1 MHWKLYLT
9 GGLALLL
16 LPTGI
21 LLAWALVPYA
31 SILGLLGLG
40 LLGGGGVAG
49 LRVLFA
55 RGYAARALARQG
67 DYLTIQG
74 GAVVHHADLRTRGAE
89 WAGKHQASFAQIELA
104 RAMGPQPYAPQ
115 ITVIDAP
122 PMDAAPAALLPVS
135 SAPPTL
141 EAARAAGLSSSTRW
155 YVGDADGA
163 PQTIDLSALGM
174 VAISGITGS
183 GKTTS
188 AALLAAQAAL
198 GGTLLYVCD
207 PHHQKQDSLYRRV
220 QPFAGAVGRFATQP
234 HEINAVIAM
243 LGKMYD
249 YRMQGNGMPEPRILL
264 LIDEFMELINREQLS
279 RESIRTLTTLANG
292 GRGVAIHI
300 AAISQHWGQGS
311 EVYQLR
317 ESISYRIIHRSS
329 PAAVRFLLRMAS
341 PPDTLAFPRGV
352 ALVSGDGEPART
364 TIYHLQPADADLVG
378 QHAGR
383 TPRKPYAPS
392 TAPTPV
398 PTQPSAPLTVQAQI
412 LAALAGAS
420 KPLTHSEIA
429 AIIRENVAT
438 VQTEAKALYDARKVA
453 RKACKPQ
460 RNGEKFEYSPLNQPD
475 PTPTPAA

>member
-1 MHWKLYLT
+1 MHWKLYLA

-55 RGYAARALARQG
+55 RGYAARALARQS

-74 GAVVHHADLRTRGAE
+74 GAVVHRDGVLTHGVR
-89 WAGKHQASFAQIELA
+89 WATHQIEAHERIELA
-104 RAMGPQPYAPQ
+104 RAAGALPYAPQ

-135 SAPPTL
+135 SAPPSL
-141 EAARAAGLSSSTRW
+141 EAARAQGLSSSTRW

-163 PQTIDLSALGM
+163 PQTIDLRALGM

-183 GKTTS
+183 GKSTS

-234 HEINAVIAM
+234 HEINDLIAM
-243 LGKMYD
+243 LGTIYD
-249 YRMQGNGMPEPRILL
+249 RRMQGAGLPEPRILL

-279 RESIRTLTTLANG
+279 DASVRTLTTLANG
-292 GRGVAIHI
+292 GRGVAMHI
-300 AAISQHWGQGS
+300 AAISQQWGLGS
-311 EVYQLR
+311 KVYQLR

-329 PAAVRFLLRMAS
+329 PVAVRFLLRMAS

-352 ALVSGDGEPART
+352 ALVSGDGEPVRT
-364 TIYHLQPADADLVG
+364 TIYHLQAADAALAG

-392 TAPTPV
+392 VAPTPA
-398 PTQPSAPLTVQAQI
+398 PAQPSAPPTVQAQI

-420 KPLTHSEIA
+420 HPLTHSEIA
-429 AIIRENVAT
+429 AVIGADVAT
-438 VQTEAKALYDARKVA
+438 VQTEAKALFDARKVA

-475 PTPTPAA
+475 PTPT